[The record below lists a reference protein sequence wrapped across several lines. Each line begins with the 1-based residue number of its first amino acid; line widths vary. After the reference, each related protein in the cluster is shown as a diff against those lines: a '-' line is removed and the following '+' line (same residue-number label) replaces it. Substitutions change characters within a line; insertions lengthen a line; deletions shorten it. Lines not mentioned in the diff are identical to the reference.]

1 MRGETPPEIDTAD
14 QSRNTPAMTRP
25 SGLSS
30 VHLSLLATALFACS
44 FAAPAAAKEKEK
56 GMRMAVLPARIQ
68 GTTGVSAQQAI
79 EQRLPIGLRAAR
91 VDVIT
96 GAPVATA
103 LGSENVG
110 KPCDEGCVKRVARGT
125 TCRYVAGADIRA
137 EPPFYQIHLWV
148 ADSHSG
154 KVLATVNVK
163 CDVCPP
169 AALGNKVEL
178 AASQLAT
185 ALRARAK
192 KPAVLV
198 IVSDPP
204 GAEVL
209 LDDKPQGQTPARLR
223 VKAGAH
229 LLEVRAEG
237 YITERKDV
245 IGVAGVEE
253 TVKVALIPKAKAKP
267 SNLKKILGWTAIGV
281 GVASIVAG
289 AVLLSMDGD
298 GVDCQ
303 TGQARDIC
311 AKTRNTAAGGW
322 VLLGA
327 GVASAGA
334 GTALLLWPSGSKS
347 ERSALKSSPRLT
359 IGPAGLGL
367 RLGGTF

>member
-1 MRGETPPEIDTAD
+1 
-14 QSRNTPAMTRP
+14 MTRP
-25 SGLSS
+25 FGLSS
-30 VHLSLLATALFACS
+30 VHSFFVTTALLTCT
-44 FAAPAAAKEKEK
+44 FAAPAAAEAKGK
-56 GMRMAVLPARIQ
+56 GMHMAVLPARIQ

-91 VDVIT
+91 VNVIT
-96 GAPVATA
+96 GAPVTTA
-103 LGSENVG
+103 LGSENAG

-204 GAEVL
+204 GADVL

-237 YITERKDV
+237 YIAERKDV

-253 TVKVALIPKAKAKP
+253 TVKVALIPKAQAKP
-267 SNLKKILGWTAIGV
+267 SKLKTILGWTAIGV

-298 GVDCQ
+298 GVDCTSTSAWEVCFKQ
-303 TGQARDIC
+303 RD
-311 AKTRNTAAGGW
+311 TAVGGW

-327 GVASAGA
+327 GVASAAGGA
-334 GTALLLWPSGSKS
+334 TLLLWPSGSKS
-347 ERSALKSSPRLT
+347 RESALKSSPRLT